1 MKHGTV
7 YQEGRL
13 SEVTSGE
20 LSEDMEVSDS
30 RTTRLCREVANTIL
44 PNSVIMEEDSP
55 SKHSEGK
62 IPILDMEMW
71 VNMEGYII
79 YQHYSKPMSSRSV
92 IMARSAFPTS
102 MKKNILLEEGS
113 RRLRNCSPTLPW
125 TTKVEFMNKLC
136 IYKYG

>member
-1 MKHGTV
+1 MRTW
-7 YQEGRL
+7 R
-13 SEVTSGE
+13 SVTAEPLGYA
-20 LSEDMEVSDS
+20 
-30 RTTRLCREVANTIL
+30 CREVANTIL

-92 IMARSAFPTS
+92 IMARSAFTDREDS
-102 MKKNILLEEGS
+102 LG
-113 RRLRNCSPTLPW
+113 
-125 TTKVEFMNKLC
+125 LC
-136 IYKYG
+136 R